1 MDKLTIIEALL
12 NKLGM
17 PRAQQSK
24 LCVLTILAMAQLKN
38 SDDFINATNKWIRIH
53 EIIKF
58 INANYECSY
67 AENSRETF
75 RKQALHHFR
84 TALIVEDNGQPTN
97 SPNYRYRLTEDFLKI
112 LKELDNNS
120 SDFSDNIPLSIFL
133 QSHER
138 LAEIYSS
145 KKRIEKLP
153 VMINSE
159 EYGLSKGSHNLLQKA
174 ILEEFAPRFAPG
186 AECLYVGDT
195 TDKNLINKR
204 EKLSKLGF
212 EINIHNKM
220 PDVILYVEERDWLYF
235 IEAVDSVGPM
245 SPDRVID
252 INNMTHRVTSGKI
265 FVTAFLTM
273 SKYRR
278 FVDQLAWETEVWIAE
293 SPDHMIHLNGNKF
306 LGPRTEQ

>member
-97 SPNYRYRLTEDFLKI
+97 SPNYRYRLTEDVLKI

-159 EYGLSKGSHNLLQKA
+159 EYRLSKGSHNLLQKA

-220 PDVILYVEERDWLYF
+220 PDVILLNTNKEGRLD
-235 IEAVDSVGPM
+235 EAAAIPSCLPN
-245 SPDRVID
+245 S
-252 INNMTHRVTSGKI
+252 
-265 FVTAFLTM
+265 
-273 SKYRR
+273 
-278 FVDQLAWETEVWIAE
+278 
-293 SPDHMIHLNGNKF
+293 
-306 LGPRTEQ
+306 

>member
-1 MDKLTIIEALL
+1 
-12 NKLGM
+12 
-17 PRAQQSK
+17 
-24 LCVLTILAMAQLKN
+24 
-38 SDDFINATNKWIRIH
+38 
-53 EIIKF
+53 
-58 INANYECSY
+58 
-67 AENSRETF
+67 
-75 RKQALHHFR
+75 
-84 TALIVEDNGQPTN
+84 
-97 SPNYRYRLTEDFLKI
+97 
-112 LKELDNNS
+112 
-120 SDFSDNIPLSIFL
+120 
-133 QSHER
+133 
-138 LAEIYSS
+138 
-145 KKRIEKLP
+145 
-153 VMINSE
+153 MINSE